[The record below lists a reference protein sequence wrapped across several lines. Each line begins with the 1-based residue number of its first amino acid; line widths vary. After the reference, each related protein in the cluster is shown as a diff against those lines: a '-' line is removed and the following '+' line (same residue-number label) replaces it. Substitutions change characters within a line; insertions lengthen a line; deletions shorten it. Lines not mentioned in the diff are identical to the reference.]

1 MKKAWVVATISIS
14 CAILVYVLFQVNRVK
29 SYNNEHSL
37 RAIPSGAGLII
48 KAESISSVYS
58 SLFETIQFDKEL
70 QSSKLIKNT
79 YANLRWL
86 DTMKTSGG
94 ERIMSF
100 IKDYPFY
107 CSFHA
112 QGKDNVSSLY
122 MFEVPNKRAEAKI
135 EGLINDL
142 PAQGFSLNKRKYNS
156 QNIFEISNGL
166 SQLFV
171 CASEGILLSSRSSL
185 LIESSIRQLQSSES
199 WVDNESFQNI
209 YKTVGAGSKLNMFIN
224 FEQLPA
230 VLKPFA
236 GKAFKKDINK
246 VQNQSRWAELDVDIS
261 KQAFLLNGFL
271 SSDNKGVISQLLIN
285 AQPQRVRIQNVL
297 PGNTRAYISLAL
309 NDGIDINN
317 RLTKYRKAN
326 NLEQDYAQQIKSI
339 QNKYGI
345 KSGNDFFGLL
355 SGELAL
361 AYGDYNHLQ
370 PDANGLLVIKLKSA
384 SNGKEAI
391 LEMLGAMQKQ
401 NAGAKVAKVYKPDN
415 DVVFNIYNGF
425 SDNYLETCLAS
436 IFPKVPQK
444 YLAFYEDNL
453 IIANASV
460 LLEQFIYSNILN
472 KTLSNSK
479 THQLF
484 LSNFSSRENVFA
496 FCETAHMAAL
506 LGSAFEPLL
515 GSVNEEQ
522 KEALNSFYGLGI
534 QFSGTGKMIYTTSYL
549 QYLPSRESEPR
560 TIWQSL
566 LDSTLCIKPTLVK
579 NHYTKERE
587 VVVQDDANNLYL
599 LSNSGRV
606 LWKKPLDSPIMSEV
620 VQIDYYRNNKLQY
633 LFNTA
638 NRIYLL
644 DRNGNHV
651 ANFPVNLPSKASN
664 GMAVFD
670 YDNNRKYRFF
680 IACENRHVYL
690 YNDKGNIVSGWQ
702 FKKTDGLVV
711 NPIQHFRS
719 NGKDYIAFADNKRN
733 YICDRRGNIRV
744 NLKKHFVRNAHST
757 YFIENKNANNDCLVT
772 TSSEGLLMKIN
783 LADGAVSSSELL
795 AIDDKHSFEV
805 CHINGKVHYLV
816 AQPKQLK
823 CINASG
829 KKLFE
834 KDFDEE
840 INLDVDQYQF
850 SANNIK
856 FGVCEKD
863 NGQIH
868 LLNKDGMAYKG
879 FPLRGNSR
887 FSIGFLKSSASRF
900 NLIVGGDENY
910 IYNYQVD

>member
-1 MKKAWVVATISIS
+1 
-14 CAILVYVLFQVNRVK
+14 
-29 SYNNEHSL
+29 
-37 RAIPSGAGLII
+37 
-48 KAESISSVYS
+48 
-58 SLFETIQFDKEL
+58 
-70 QSSKLIKNT
+70 
-79 YANLRWL
+79 
-86 DTMKTSGG
+86 
-94 ERIMSF
+94 
-100 IKDYPFY
+100 
-107 CSFHA
+107 
-112 QGKDNVSSLY
+112 
-122 MFEVPNKRAEAKI
+122 
-135 EGLINDL
+135 
-142 PAQGFSLNKRKYNS
+142 
-156 QNIFEISNGL
+156 
-166 SQLFV
+166 
-171 CASEGILLSSRSSL
+171 
-185 LIESSIRQLQSSES
+185 
-199 WVDNESFQNI
+199 
-209 YKTVGAGSKLNMFIN
+209 
-224 FEQLPA
+224 
-230 VLKPFA
+230 
-236 GKAFKKDINK
+236 
-246 VQNQSRWAELDVDIS
+246 
-261 KQAFLLNGFL
+261 
-271 SSDNKGVISQLLIN
+271 
-285 AQPQRVRIQNVL
+285 
-297 PGNTRAYISLAL
+297 
-309 NDGIDINN
+309 
-317 RLTKYRKAN
+317 
-326 NLEQDYAQQIKSI
+326 
-339 QNKYGI
+339 
-345 KSGNDFFGLL
+345 
-355 SGELAL
+355 
-361 AYGDYNHLQ
+361 
-370 PDANGLLVIKLKSA
+370 
-384 SNGKEAI
+384 
-391 LEMLGAMQKQ
+391 
-401 NAGAKVAKVYKPDN
+401 
-415 DVVFNIYNGF
+415 
-425 SDNYLETCLAS
+425 
-436 IFPKVPQK
+436 
-444 YLAFYEDNL
+444 
-453 IIANASV
+453 
-460 LLEQFIYSNILN
+460 
-472 KTLSNSK
+472 
-479 THQLF
+479 
-484 LSNFSSRENVFA
+484 
-496 FCETAHMAAL
+496 MAAL

-680 IACENRHVYL
+680 IACENRRVYL

-719 NGKDYIAFADNKRN
+719 NGKDYITFADNKRN

-744 NLKKHFVRNAHST
+744 NLKKHFVRNTHST
-757 YFIENKNANNDCLVT
+757 FFIENKNANNDCLVT

-795 AIDDKHSFEV
+795 EIDDKHSFEV
-805 CHINGKVHYLV
+805 CHVNGKAHYLV
-816 AQPKQLK
+816 AQPNQLK